1 MYHSLLLHSPGETYL
16 ACFQFE
22 SIINRTI
29 DTHMQLLCVCEHK
42 VLWYQYKYLGIEL
55 LCHMISV
62 CLTLQQIS
70 KMLSRVAET
79 YCTLTKKIW
88 GFPLLCIFT
97 IAWYYQHFLKHS
109 NSYGCFLM
117 LVSLF
122 YLNFWP
128 HPVASEILVPWP
140 RIKPTSLALEGRVLT
155 MGPPGKSHHGN

>member
-88 GFPLLCIFT
+88 GFLLLCIFT
-97 IAWYYQHFLKHS
+97 IAWYYQHFLKRS
-109 NSYGCFLM
+109 NSYGLFSHAGLFILFKFLATPCGIWD
-117 LVSLF
+117 LGSLTKDQIHIPCIGRQS
-122 YLNFWP
+122 LN
-128 HPVASEILVPWP
+128 HGATREVPS
-140 RIKPTSLALEGRVLT
+140 R
-155 MGPPGKSHHGN
+155 